1 MPRHITGFL
10 TFSPPHRHCLL
21 NLEKERHVGK
31 ETIYDLLQFILRDPA
46 LSKIFYFSFFVS
58 SRDYSLSPTFP
69 MSKLNTLLKGNSFHT
84 TQCPHHNFIG
94 PTCSGKDSFSRRSE
108 PLDISLS
115 LNLRFYLTSDQG
127 CFYFALSFLT
137 GVKTSAATSFLNSY
151 HSHLW
156 FWSVTIPSSKLVL
169 LVCWPQMN

>member
-1 MPRHITGFL
+1 MSAQSRKGKTCGERNNLWL
-10 TFSPPHRHCLL
+10 TKFW
-21 NLEKERHVGK
+21 
-31 ETIYDLLQFILRDPA
+31 LRDPG

-58 SRDYSLSPTFP
+58 SWDYSLSPTFP
-69 MSKLNTLLKGNSFHT
+69 MSKPNTLLKGNSFHT

-94 PTCSGKDSFSRRSE
+94 PTCSGKDSLSRRSE
-108 PLDISLS
+108 PLDVSLS
-115 LNLRFYLTSDQG
+115 LNPRFYLTSDQG

-156 FWSVTIPSSKLVL
+156 FWSVTIPSGKLVL